1 MKLRAGGVIAAL
13 IILVL
18 VAALISFS
26 EKKLYGGSTFE
37 QDGFGQILV
46 PFSEAKKYD
55 VILDVSP
62 DATNYI
68 AGAVN
73 LNYME
78 FFDKNNHLKSD
89 SLLSRVL
96 GDAGISRSD
105 SVLVY
110 GKCQPCGGG
119 PSAATYVYWVLKYL
133 GQDKLGLLDGEIE
146 DWIAAGLPAKAMS
159 EIRPKTNYTPNP
171 KAELMATYDFVNS
184 SSSVQIVDARTPQ
197 DYDIGSIP
205 GSVNIPYDAVLENG
219 KLKNQTALN
228 HLFVGLDKNRSVVVY
243 TITGVKASMVCCAL
257 ELAGYKACLYTW
269 NDWIDHGGSEGIG
282 GSRSPPGSQNVSK

>member
-1 MKLRAGGVIAAL
+1 MKLKTSGVVAAL
-13 IILVL
+13 IILL
-18 VAALISFS
+18 LAAALISFS
-26 EKKLYGGSTFE
+26 EKKLYGGSTSE
-37 QDGFGQILV
+37 QYGFSQILV
-46 PFSEAKKYD
+46 PFSEVKKYD

-62 DATNYI
+62 NATNYI
-68 AGAVN
+68 AGAIS
-73 LNYME
+73 LNYQE
-78 FFDKNNHLKSD
+78 LFDNNNHLKSD
-89 SLLSRVL
+89 FLLSRVL

-119 PSAATYVYWVLKYL
+119 PSAATYVYWVMKYL

-146 DWIAAGLPAKAMS
+146 DWVAAGRPVKSMP
-159 EIRPKTNYTPNP
+159 EIRPMANYTPKP
-171 KAELMATYDFVNS
+171 KVELMATYDFVN

-197 DYDIGSIP
+197 DYDRGSIP

-228 HLFVGLDKNRSVVVY
+228 HLFVGLDKDHPVVVY
-243 TITGVKASMVCCAL
+243 TITGVKASIVCLAL
-257 ELAGYKACLYTW
+257 ELAGYKARLYTW

-282 GSRSPPGSQNVSK
+282 GSRSPPVSQNVTK